1 MCQHLS
7 VRESSKISFL
17 PFPVFL
23 FACLCVPLIIFSDI
37 NRRNFNDPVDPGVQ
51 STIESAQTLSP
62 RPYAQTWSLWV
73 WTGGTLVGSM
83 FLSRPEEHLWRPAPS
98 RPEPQKSQGH
108 LVFIPS
114 PRPPLLQTLLNVP
127 CGGGA
132 VILMYLRVSF
142 LVFALIYCIC
152 LCVSVSLKI
161 LLGPEKCS

>member
-7 VRESSKISFL
+7 VRESSKISLL

-23 FACLCVPLIIFSDI
+23 FAFLCVPLIIFSDI

-73 WTGGTLVGSM
+73 WTVGTLVGSM

-114 PRPPLLQTLLNVP
+114 PLPSPPPNP
-127 CGGGA
+127 A
-132 VILMYLRVSF
+132 
-142 LVFALIYCIC
+142 
-152 LCVSVSLKI
+152 LCVLWGRGCDPLVSACQFLGLCLD
-161 LLGPEKCS
+161 LLHLSLCQCLSENSTWS

>member
-114 PRPPLLQTLLNVP
+114 PLPSPPPNPALCALWGRGCDSLVSACQFLGLCLDLLHLSLCQ
-127 CGGGA
+127 
-132 VILMYLRVSF
+132 
-142 LVFALIYCIC
+142 C
-152 LCVSVSLKI
+152 LSENSTW
-161 LLGPEKCS
+161 S